1 MSRLRKFLA
10 VSFRAKVLVPVITVM
25 VLLLATMAWVINQRI
40 TQQFE
45 REACRTLAAADDSFQ
60 QIQQNRTRSLLIRFH
75 DLKNEPRFKA
85 AFQTGDPPTVR
96 SQLPAL
102 MEAVGEDVD
111 IVLFSN
117 PQELVASEKR
127 DLLMSI
133 ANFET
138 GSAAVIRKALQS
150 NGRAHDEAQADTI
163 YVDGHLYDVVSFP
176 VSDNAGKLIG
186 ALTLGSEISRNVLE
200 EFSRTTHS
208 RIVLLGNDE
217 VILST
222 LRGIDPDVNLPALF
236 SELSGRTEKHD
247 SFAPTK
253 RQVYNGEHYFC
264 AGGRFAFLNN
274 ESQLGYLLFYSYEE
288 PFQELAITQQI
299 LIGMSGLAILFGS
312 IVVCFLV
319 GKVTQPL
326 RELRDSAEAVGRGD
340 FSRRVKV
347 RYEDE
352 CGELARVFNQMT
364 ENLKNSRQE
373 LEKTVETL
381 KTTQAQLIQSEK
393 LSGIGE
399 FIAGVAHELN
409 NPLTSVMGFSE
420 LLKQAVVD
428 PQYHKYLDMLNKS
441 AVRCQKIVQALLSF
455 ARRRS
460 PERKLA
466 NVNELVENAVEIL
479 QYQLRTGNVT
489 VTTQLDPQLP
499 PAMVDPHQ
507 LQQVFVNIINNARQ
521 AIEAH
526 QPNGWIKIRTEA
538 REEWLKIIFQDNGPG
553 ISPEILSKIFDP
565 FFTTKDIGEGTG
577 LGLSLCYG
585 IVKEHGGTI
594 TPISRPGD
602 GATFVVELP
611 LATRS
616 TDTSEERRA
625 AAEAT
630 LANAHE
636 GKGKRILVIDD
647 EEPILHLLRETLVP
661 RGYEVDLARDG
672 ESGLQKLNSRHYD
685 LMLCDWKMP
694 GLNGQQ
700 VYERVQASNPEFCHR
715 IIFITGDVVNEKT
728 RKFLEEQNKVC
739 LAKPFS
745 IPEFHAALRKA
756 LANPENPSQATLA
769 EISFR

>member
-1 MSRLRKFLA
+1 MSRFRKFLR

-40 TQQFE
+40 TQEFE
-45 REACRTLAAADDSFQ
+45 REARRTLATAGDSFK
-60 QIQQNRTRSLLIRFH
+60 QIQQNRTRSLLVRLH
-75 DLKNEPRFKA
+75 DLKNEPRFRA
-85 AFQTGDPPTVR
+85 AFQTGDPLTVR
-96 SQLPAL
+96 AQLSAL
-102 MEAVGEDVD
+102 MEAVTDDVD

-117 PQELVASEKR
+117 PEELVASEKR

-138 GSAAVIRKALQS
+138 SSAAIVKRALQA
-150 NGRAHDEAQADTI
+150 NGQSRGEAQADTI
-163 YVDGHLYDVVSFP
+163 YVDGRVYDVVSFP
-176 VSDNAGKLIG
+176 EFDADGKLIG
-186 ALTLGSEISRNVLE
+186 ALTFGSEISRRVLE

-208 RIVLLGNDE
+208 LIALLGEDH

-222 LRGIDPDVNLPALF
+222 LRGSDSNVALPALF
-236 SELSGRTEKHD
+236 KELTGET
-247 SFAPTK
+247 PTGDESSNVK
-253 RQVYNGEHYFC
+253 RQVFNGVHYFC

-274 ESQLGYLLFYSYEE
+274 ESKLGYLLFYSYEE
-288 PFQELAITQQI
+288 PLQELATTQQI
-299 LIGMSGLAILFGS
+299 LIGMSAVAILFGS
-312 IVVCFLV
+312 LVVCFLV

-352 CGELARVFNQMT
+352 CGELARVFNRMT
-364 ENLKNSRQE
+364 ENLKTSRAE

-399 FIAGVAHELN
+399 FVAGVAHELN

-420 LLKQAVVD
+420 LLQSAVID
-428 PQYHKYLDMLNKS
+428 PKYNRYLDMLNKS

-466 NVNELVENAVEIL
+466 SVNELVEAAIEIIH
-479 QYQLRTGNVT
+479 YQLRTGNVE
-489 VTTQLDPQLP
+489 VLASLDPALP
-499 PAMVDPHQ
+499 PAMVDSHQ

-526 QPNGWIKIRTEA
+526 QPKGWIKVRTESA
-538 REEWLKIIFQDNGPG
+538 GDAIRIIFQDNGPG
-553 ISPEILSKIFDP
+553 INPENLSKIFDP
-565 FFTTKDIGEGTG
+565 FFTTKDVGEGTG

-594 TPISRPGD
+594 TPVSRPGE
-602 GATFVVELP
+602 GAMFIVELP
-611 LATRS
+611 LRNNS
-616 TDTSEERRA
+616 SDTSELRRA
-625 AAEAT
+625 AAQSAA
-630 LANAHE
+630 ANVND

-647 EEPILHLLRETLVP
+647 EEPILHLLRETLEP
-661 RGYEVDLARDG
+661 RGYEVDIAADG
-672 ESGLQKLNSRHYD
+672 ESGLRQLSGKRYD

-694 GLNGQQ
+694 GLNGLQ
-700 VYERVQASNPEFCHR
+700 VYERVRASNPAFCDR
-715 IIFITGDVVNEKT
+715 IIFITGDVVNDKT
-728 RKFLEEQNKVC
+728 RKFLQEQNKVC
-739 LAKPFS
+739 LTKPFTL
-745 IPEFHAALRKA
+745 PEFHAAIRKV
-756 LANPENPSQATLA
+756 LTQNQSPPPNPGSAN
-769 EISFR
+769 